1 MRRDRWMRLF
11 EAFFGIALGAAI
23 TAPIEFGFIVMNGRQ
38 TVAQEMIPHVCP
50 PLGKPPGPGLD
61 GDRVSVAG
69 KGVLVCDGSSGKWV
83 APEERAR
90 HVRERIIAMPWA
102 MP

>member
-1 MRRDRWMRLF
+1 MRRDKWSKLF
-11 EAFFGIALGAAI
+11 EAFFGIAIGMAI
-23 TAPIEFGFIVMNGRQ
+23 TAPLEFGIIAMMGHR
-38 TVAQEMIPHVCP
+38 TMAQEMIPHVCP

-61 GDRVSVAG
+61 GDRVSLPG
-69 KGVLVCDGSSGKWV
+69 KGLLVCDGSSGKWV

-102 MP
+102 VP

>member
-1 MRRDRWMRLF
+1 MRRDRWLRLF
-11 EAFFGIALGAAI
+11 EALFGIALGAAL
-23 TAPIEFGFIVMNGRQ
+23 TAPLEFGFVAMSGRQ
-38 TVAQEMIPHVCP
+38 TMAQEVIPHVCP

-61 GDRVSVAG
+61 GDRISVAG
-69 KGVLVCDGSSGKWV
+69 KGLLVCDGSSGKWV